1 MEIRVNA
8 EDVLAVVRNRFPREY
23 EIAAQQVYI
32 AMLEEQAHTHDEES
46 DGGADA

>member
-1 MEIRVNA
+1 MQIVVNT
-8 EDVLAVVRNRFPREY
+8 EDVLAVVRDRFPREY

-32 AMLEEQAHTHDEES
+32 AMLEHRLSERES

>member
-1 MEIRVNA
+1 MQIVVNT
-8 EDVLAVVRNRFPREY
+8 EDVLAVVRDRFPREY

-32 AMLEEQAHTHDEES
+32 AMLEHRLSDERES